1 MSSPRYTILIANRK
15 NGGGP
20 SRLTVSRR
28 VAGFVLTS
36 IVAVPLVLGLGTSG
50 VDVAQVE
57 VLKTAN
63 ESLMQENQSYRE
75 ATGELTTQIASLQT
89 ALTELGEQAQ
99 LDPATRVALEK
110 LARVRPLSIGG
121 PTTADLKVAQTAAA
135 TTPEGTFGIL
145 RGLLGALETR
155 LESSKRRLKG
165 SRRLRARRHRFGRW
179 SDRWTYTS
187 AYGNRKDPFTGETAF
202 HPGLD
207 IAADQG
213 VPVHATADGTVETAA
228 YDGNYG
234 KAVVLSHGFSISTR
248 YGPLSQFAVKPG
260 QKIKRGDVIGYVGAT
275 GRVTG
280 AHLHYEILISGTRIS
295 PLTILG
301 R

>member
-1 MSSPRYTILIANRK
+1 MRSPRYTILVANRK
-15 NGGGP
+15 TGAVR
-20 SRLTVSRR
+20 RLTISRR
-28 VAGFVLTS
+28 VAGVVLTG
-36 IVAVPLVLGLGTSG
+36 VLAVPLLLGLGTRG
-50 VDVAQVE
+50 ADVAQLD
-57 VLKTAN
+57 VLQSAN

-75 ATGELTTQIASLQT
+75 ATGELTTQISSLQT
-89 ALTELGEQAQ
+89 ALTELGQQAQ
-99 LDPATRVALEK
+99 LDSATRTALEK
-110 LARVRPLSIGG
+110 LARMRPLAIGG
-121 PTTADLKVAQTAAA
+121 PTTADLKATQTAVA

-155 LESSKRRLKG
+155 LESVKTQIERQKAWA
-165 SRRLRARRHRFGRW
+165 RAAPSIWPLTGQF
-179 SDRWTYTS
+179 TYTS
-187 AYGNRKDPFTGETAF
+187 PYGNRKDPFTGETAF

-207 IAADQG
+207 IAAEQG
-213 VPVHATADGTVETAA
+213 VPVHATADGTVETAE

-248 YGPLSQFAVKPG
+248 YGHLSQFAVKAG

-280 AHLHYEILISGTRIS
+280 AHLHYEILLSGTRIS

>member
-1 MSSPRYTILIANRK
+1 
-15 NGGGP
+15 
-20 SRLTVSRR
+20 
-28 VAGFVLTS
+28 VLTGV
-36 IVAVPLVLGLGTSG
+36 VAVPLVLGLGTRG
-50 VDVAQVE
+50 ADVAQVE
-57 VLKTAN
+57 VLRTAN

-121 PTTADLKVAQTAAA
+121 PTSADLKATQTVVSS
-135 TTPEGTFGIL
+135 TPEGTFGIL

-155 LESSKRRLKG
+155 LESVKTQIEKQQAFA
-165 SRRLRARRHRFGRW
+165 RATPSIWPLVG
-179 SDRWTYTS
+179 RWTYS
-187 AYGNRKDPFTGETAF
+187 SPYGNRKDPFTGETAF

-213 VPVHATADGTVETAA
+213 VPVHATADGTVETAE

-234 KAVVLSHGFSISTR
+234 KAVVLSHGFGISTR
-248 YGPLSQFAVKPG
+248 YGHLSQFAVTSG
-260 QKIKRGDVIGYVGAT
+260 QKVKRGDVIGYVGAT

-280 AHLHYEILISGTRIS
+280 AHLHYEILLSGTRIS
-295 PLTILG
+295 PLAILG

>member
-1 MSSPRYTILIANRK
+1 MSSPRYTILVANRK
-15 NGGGP
+15 TGAVR
-20 SRLTVSRR
+20 RLTVSRR

-121 PTTADLKVAQTAAA
+121 PTTADLKVAQTAAT

-155 LESSKRRLKG
+155 LESVKTQIEKQQAFA
-165 SRRLRARRHRFGRW
+165 RAAPSIWPLVG
-179 SDRWTYTS
+179 RWTYTS

-248 YGPLSQFAVKPG
+248 YGHLSQFAVKPG
-260 QKIKRGDVIGYVGAT
+260 QKVKRGDVIGYVGAT

-280 AHLHYEILISGTRIS
+280 AHLHYEILISGNRIS
-295 PLTILG
+295 PLVILG